1 MSNRVILGLS
11 NSLLRGSPQGTDHDA
26 KPIGLDR
33 FNQTRTSKLD
43 LFRPRSVGKT
53 KNLIKYLL
61 GHGTRA
67 QRASLPKK
75 YIRLRVKNE
84 NGGHA
89 VKLSLY

>member
-1 MSNRVILGLS
+1 MSNRVIRNVSG
-11 NSLLRGSPQGTDHDA
+11 NLLRGSSRTAKYHA

-84 NGGHA
+84 HGGHA
-89 VKLSLY
+89 VKLRLY